1 MSIWKQ
7 VWGPNLN
14 TSLSNLKK
22 IMIIKVKVDD
32 KTYARMTEGKRVE
45 GTIGY
50 NEFTKEHDFNAFK
63 RKSGEPGYERPK
75 DESLY
80 ETSSGWL
87 KASIK
92 KFKIF
97 VSVNRSMGRG
107 RSSAELMMQAKELTD
122 WLKNTKSIEEIM
134 DEV

>member
-1 MSIWKQ
+1 M
-7 VWGPNLN
+7 
-14 TSLSNLKK
+14 
-22 IMIIKVKVDD
+22 
-32 KTYARMTEGKRVE
+32 TYARMTEGKRME

-50 NEFTKEHDFNAFK
+50 NKSSKQYDFNAFN
-63 RKSGEPGYERPK
+63 RKSREPGYVRQK

-80 ETSSGWL
+80 ETNSGWL

-97 VSVNRSMGRG
+97 VSVNRSMGRE
-107 RSSAELMMQAKELTD
+107 RSSAELMLQARELTD
-122 WLKNTKSIEEIM
+122 WLKHTKTIEEIM

>member
-1 MSIWKQ
+1 MKQRESIEHPKSGCRAQ
-7 VWGPNLN
+7 SQSGPQQ
-14 TSLSNLKK
+14 TPKK
-22 IMIIKVKVDD
+22 TMIIKVKVDD

-63 RKSGEPGYERPK
+63 RKSREPGYERPK

-107 RSSAELMMQAKELTD
+107 TIEIRI
-122 WLKNTKSIEEIM
+122 WKN
-134 DEV
+134 

>member
-1 MSIWKQ
+1 
-7 VWGPNLN
+7 
-14 TSLSNLKK
+14 
-22 IMIIKVKVDD
+22 MIIKVKVDD

-50 NEFTKEHDFNAFK
+50 NPYTKEHDFNAFN
-63 RKSGEPGYERPK
+63 RKSREPGYVRQK

-87 KASIK
+87 KASIR

-107 RSSAELMMQAKELTD
+107 RSSAELMLQAKELTD
-122 WLKNTKSIEEIM
+122 WLKNTKTIEEIM

>member
-1 MSIWKQ
+1 
-7 VWGPNLN
+7 
-14 TSLSNLKK
+14 
-22 IMIIKVKVDD
+22 MIIKVKVDD

-50 NEFTKEHDFNAFK
+50 NEFTKEHDFNAFN
-63 RKSGEPGYERPK
+63 RKSREPGYERPK

-107 RSSAELMMQAKELTD
+107 RSSAELMLQAKELTD
-122 WLKNTKSIEEIM
+122 WLKNTKTIEEIM
-134 DEV
+134 DEA

>member
-1 MSIWKQ
+1 
-7 VWGPNLN
+7 
-14 TSLSNLKK
+14 
-22 IMIIKVKVDD
+22 MIIKVKVDD

-63 RKSGEPGYERPK
+63 RKSREPGYERPK

-87 KASIK
+87 KASIT
-92 KFKIF
+92 
-97 VSVNRSMGRG
+97 MGRG